1 MNYIEIKLIRLKIIK
16 LYLGIRH
23 QKRAI
28 MDIQTDIMVGIC
40 IIIITINKKGNVV
53 EPIFYKKFLFSE
65 KHDSKIFFVET
76 RRKISDQSC
85 ESS

>member
-53 EPIFYKKFLFSE
+53 EPFFLYFRKNMTRKFFS
-65 KHDSKIFFVET
+65 SKRAERSPIRVANPAKNF
-76 RRKISDQSC
+76 
-85 ESS
+85 